1 MRRRAVLTASL
12 GALALLAGCGSED
25 GEQAAPGPRHQA
37 AGPPDAPQPGRYRTI
52 VRVTGVA
59 IPGMDAKQAAA
70 MFGPQGHASETCLAV
85 GDAMQGMLRF
95 AAQAE
100 RGKCSYDRFS
110 ASGGKVE
117 GVMAC
122 VVAQGVVTRA
132 QVSGTYSPTGS
143 LLKITAEAGASGQ
156 PDSAMRMD
164 SEIASERIGDC

>member
-1 MRRRAVLTASL
+1 MRRRAVLSASL
-12 GALALLAGCGSED
+12 AALALLAGCGSGD
-25 GEQAAPGPRHQA
+25 GEQAAPDRQAQATGPS
-37 AGPPDAPQPGRYRTI
+37 DAPLPGRYRTT

-70 MFGPQGHASETCLAV
+70 MFGPQGHASESCLAAD
-85 GDAMQGMLRF
+85 GAANGMRRF

-100 RGKCSYDRFS
+100 RGQCRYEKFTAS
-110 ASGGKVE
+110 AGKVE
-117 GVMAC
+117 GVMVCA
-122 VVAQGVVTRA
+122 VAQGVIARS
-132 QVSGTYSPTGS
+132 QVSGTYSPSGS